1 MILYFWCILSLKKKR
16 PVSASKAKLEFL
28 ANMRHKLRTPL
39 NSIIGFSEL
48 MKQKVSGGLS
58 EKQEHYLD
66 NILINSRQLLDVIN
80 DVFDLIRIETDNME
94 LNIETFSVPLAL
106 DETISL
112 FKEKAS
118 KHKVI
123 LKNELD
129 PQLELIES
137 DQNKFRQVLFN
148 LLDNAVKFSKDEG
161 GTVIIKTR
169 KLEDTIQVSISDT
182 GIGIRETDMDKLFK
196 TFELVD
202 MGITKKYDGTGL
214 GLVISKYLVEMQG
227 GKIRAESK
235 FGEGSTFT
243 FLLPLHQGK
252 GIK

>member
-1 MILYFWCILSLKKKR
+1 MPVEKKR
-16 PVSASKAKLEFL
+16 PVTASKAKLEFL

-48 MKQKVSGGLS
+48 MKQKVGGGLS

-66 NILINSRQLLDVIN
+66 NILTNSRQLLDVIN

-94 LNIETFSVPLAL
+94 LNIEEFSAPFAL
-106 DETISL
+106 EETISL
-112 FKEKAS
+112 FKEKAA
-118 KHKVI
+118 KRKVI
-123 LKNELD
+123 LKNEPD
-129 PQLELIES
+129 PKLEMIES
-137 DQNKFRQVLFN
+137 DQNKFRQILSN

-169 KLEDTIQVSISDT
+169 KLEDTIQISISDT
-182 GIGIRETDMDKLFK
+182 GIGIKETDMDKLFK
-196 TFELVD
+196 SFELVD
-202 MGITKKYDGTGL
+202 SGITKKYDSTGL

-227 GKIRAESK
+227 GKITVESK

-243 FLLPLHQGK
+243 FLLPLHQKK